1 MMSPKQESLLKSHKV
16 HRHEASPDVVKR
28 ALSKVSRTLTALAKA
43 SKEDPGQA
51 FSAREKTLTALR
63 ELDAKLDPWIGH
75 LDAEQAAQAR
85 QRKAALDRRRENL
98 ARAAGEVGWR
108 VLRRQDYDVVD
119 CFRVDYRKDRVTVRL
134 GSEKLDAFDEVDG
147 TQLFSRLRAAREA
160 LDGSPFD
167 RLGFLQALKDA
178 IGLAQTLK
186 RDRDGRV
193 PIRKLYPL
201 VVLARQSRNERFLK
215 KPDSKTYADY
225 PITQFVYDLARFGRE
240 GWKTERGER
249 VSNQPPNMATIAK
262 GASVTLP
269 VLDGRDTDGAQLGSI
284 WVERSHSA

>member
-1 MMSPKQESLLKSHKV
+1 MSSRQESLLAKD
-16 HRHEASPDVVKR
+16 RHETSPDAIKR

-43 SKEDPGQA
+43 SKADPGQA
-51 FSAREKTLTALR
+51 FFARERTVAALR
-63 ELDAKLDPWIGH
+63 DLDAKLEGWIGH

-85 QRKAALDRRRENL
+85 EREEALDRRREDL
-98 ARAAGEVGWR
+98 ARSASEVGWR
-108 VLRRQDYDVVD
+108 VLRRRNYDVVD

-147 TQLFSRLRAAREA
+147 KQLFSRLRVARKV

-167 RLGFLQALKDA
+167 RLRFLQALKDA

-284 WVERSHSA
+284 WIEGSRSA